1 VSPWRKDGDRTI
13 TGPQDSRVK
22 RLLQQLHGL
31 WSEHSVLLAFIV
43 VTILASFGNGVFLT
57 PSNLVNILR
66 QVSIVGVISLGQCL
80 VILTGGIDLSVGAV
94 LALVGGLT
102 ITVLNATHSVF
113 LSVVFALLLGTLIG
127 ALNGVLITKGRI
139 TPFIVTLG
147 TLACARS
154 AILYFA
160 HGGGISGHVG
170 AYMLI
175 SDTEILGI
183 SLPIYL
189 FLICT
194 IGISLVARKTRF
206 GRYVYAIGG
215 NERAALL
222 SAINVDRIKMGAYV
236 LSGCLTGLAS
246 LIESS
251 RLSSISSASSGI
263 GYELD
268 SIAAVIVGGTRLSGG
283 KGSIIG
289 TFLGVLI
296 LGMLNNILNLM
307 NVSPYLQGFVKGLI
321 IIFAVLLQKRD

>member
-1 VSPWRKDGDRTI
+1 MHDW
-13 TGPQDSRVK
+13 
-22 RLLQQLHGL
+22 
-31 WSEHSVLLAFIV
+31 
-43 VTILASFGNGVFLT
+43 N
-57 PSNLVNILR
+57 
-66 QVSIVGVISLGQCL
+66 
-80 VILTGGIDLSVGAV
+80 
-94 LALVGGLT
+94 
-102 ITVLNATHSVF
+102 
-113 LSVVFALLLGTLIG
+113 
-127 ALNGVLITKGRI
+127 
-139 TPFIVTLG
+139 
-147 TLACARS
+147 
-154 AILYFA
+154 
-160 HGGGISGHVG
+160 
-170 AYMLI
+170 
-175 SDTEILGI
+175 
-183 SLPIYL
+183 
-189 FLICT
+189 
-194 IGISLVARKTRF
+194 SLVAQKTRF

-222 SAINVDRIKMGAYV
+222 SAINVDKIKIGAYV
-236 LSGCLTGLAS
+236 LCGGLTGLAS